1 MAYICFV
8 SGGSALHPA
17 GRGGVPSKVIYRF
30 RRDVRVSKQRVV
42 IPFIIGGLLL
52 AAVLAPGTPGAE
64 KSVYRGRLFLGSGP
78 TTQGVITV
86 EITIDHVSTAEELA
100 KLPPIA
106 AGDVLDRFFEK
117 ARDLKAGDLR
127 YIGANGLRIDFNL
140 AFEQPTKAGKR
151 ILLVA
156 ENQPADPTVSLKR
169 LSDAQIQRGLL
180 LVVAIDL
187 DGKDQGEGKIYQ
199 DASGTMTP
207 EGRFDLVGSR
217 TTPLLITGLR
227 RK

>member
-1 MAYICFV
+1 MPKHQAVF
-8 SGGSALHPA
+8 P
-17 GRGGVPSKVIYRF
+17 
-30 RRDVRVSKQRVV
+30 
-42 IPFIIGGLLL
+42 LLTGAVLFAAIL
-52 AAVLAPGTPGAE
+52 AAGTPRVE

-78 TTQGVITV
+78 TTQGVISV
-86 EITIDHVSTAEELA
+86 EITVEHLTTAAELA
-100 KLPPIA
+100 ELIPFA

-117 ARDLKAGDLR
+117 ARALKAGDLR

-140 AFEQPTKAGKR
+140 AFEQPTERGKR

-187 DGKDQGEGKIYQ
+187 DEKDQGEGKIYQ
-199 DASGTMTP
+199 DASGTLTP
-207 EGRFDLVGSR
+207 AGRFELVGSR

>member
-1 MAYICFV
+1 MPKHQAVF
-8 SGGSALHPA
+8 SLLTGAFLLSAIPA
-17 GRGGVPSKVIYRF
+17 S
-30 RRDVRVSKQRVV
+30 
-42 IPFIIGGLLL
+42 
-52 AAVLAPGTPGAE
+52 AAPAFE
-64 KSVYRGRLFLGSGP
+64 KSVYRGRLVLGSGP
-78 TTQGVITV
+78 TTQGVISV

-100 KLPPIA
+100 ELIPFA

-117 ARDLKAGDLR
+117 ARALKAGDLR

-140 AFEQPTKAGKR
+140 AFEHPTERGKR

-156 ENQPADPTVSLKR
+156 ENQSADPTVSLKR

-187 DGKDQGEGKIYQ
+187 DEKDLGEGKIYQ
-199 DASGTMTP
+199 EASGTLTS
-207 EGRFDLVGSR
+207 EGRFELAGSR